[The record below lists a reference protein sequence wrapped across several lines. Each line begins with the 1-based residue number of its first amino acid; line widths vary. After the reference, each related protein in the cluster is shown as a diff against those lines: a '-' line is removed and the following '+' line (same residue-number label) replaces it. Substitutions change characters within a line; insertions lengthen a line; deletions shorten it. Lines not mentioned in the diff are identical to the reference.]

1 MLQTMMRK
9 ILLKKQSKSV
19 IDINLNPDLTLK
31 KWQSYTAMHPT
42 TDETSGVQIRR
53 QKKEKT
59 SYRGWSR
66 RKRIVSC
73 PDAKDLREM
82 HSSLDIDLIDL
93 KKICE
98 QGELFLKE
106 NDYCDSTSDVEE
118 VFSLETDKEEE
129 DVFGSN
135 STLEDIRC

>member
-1 MLQTMMRK
+1 
-9 ILLKKQSKSV
+9 
-19 IDINLNPDLTLK
+19 
-31 KWQSYTAMHPT
+31 MHPT

-98 QGELFLKE
+98 EGELFLKE

-135 STLEDIRC
+135 STLEDIRSLRKTKYQNKAVDQKMKGRGKDNL